1 MCMKHVETLKATPCI
16 KETTTSTLPM
26 LARVLPSW
34 RSRGDV
40 LCVRLGGQW
49 QAGSRVR
56 RFNGSTR
63 DGESRNTEEEHAIG
77 PENAQQLRSPA
88 KLLMGV
94 VTTDNAQRTSIAQL
108 LASISPKDFNE
119 SSDADTEPDNGT
131 ASLTLLL
138 TPGYAQ
144 HAVWGAVYR
153 PLLDALRVTGED
165 TLPKPMDVVIAVVDR
180 LPSDNDH
187 AYGEEGLA
195 YIFKRNAPPLTV
207 TSQTPLK
214 KDTQKPGSIGFQLS
228 AVPKR
233 PFDYMIQ
240 LPLAQTVFSTGK
252 TSTLVH
258 THYNYD
264 RAEGHVMDKHQYL
277 EAQMMSL
284 PLQAEHGAVAVEV
297 PLIPLT
303 PLRIIRS
310 SMGNIVRTLSSKI
323 GLEES
328 RDYPEQSEPQP
339 ASKELEAS
347 VTSYFKAL
355 AMSPEAVNV
364 WALILPNPNK
374 SYARMRQEGF
384 AVRAL
389 RHLKPED
396 LPATWISQEAQA
408 LKGLNSAVVR
418 LLRNGARMH
427 RVLSGGGGWGKKAG
441 LLSLDP
447 DSVYSSRELRADA
460 GWEFDFDDESVDAVE
475 KQQKKALGE
484 IVNEGESIMFFIAP
498 RDTDRFAESR
508 AKAWSFIERAD
519 MAAIFG
525 AVPSTIDTAPE
536 QSADEVDAGAEPRIQ
551 HRPNFFGALSEGGL
565 ALSMIK
571 DLDLHTA
578 DQIPDSTQTKFDV
591 PFSHVRITES
601 AADID
606 TRTTAKER
614 LARLTPLNQG
624 APKVRR
630 VNVDSGLETTRGP
643 HGSDIK
649 LYQGQRREYSTQR
662 RFGLPLL
669 PRTVE
674 GADDTAH
681 AGE

>member
-1 MCMKHVETLKATPCI
+1 
-16 KETTTSTLPM
+16 M

-49 QAGSRVR
+49 QAGSWVR
-56 RFNGSTR
+56 RFNGSTGA
-63 DGESRNTEEEHAIG
+63 GESRNTEEEHAIG
-77 PENAQQLRSPA
+77 LENAQQLPSPA
-88 KLLMGV
+88 RLLMGV

-108 LASISPKDFNE
+108 LASISPKEINE

-144 HAVWGAVYR
+144 HAVSGTVYR
-153 PLLDALRVTGED
+153 RLLDALRVTGED
-165 TLPKPMDVVIAVVDR
+165 TLPKPMDVVTAVVDR
-180 LPSDNDH
+180 LPSDNDR

-195 YIFKRNAPPLTV
+195 YIFRRNAPPLAV
-207 TSQTPLK
+207 GSQTPLK

-233 PFDYMIQ
+233 PFDYVIQ

-258 THYNYD
+258 THYNYVQ
-264 RAEGHVMDKHQYL
+264 AEGHVMDKHQYL
-277 EAQMMSL
+277 EAQMVPL

-328 RDYPEQSEPQP
+328 RDYPQQSEPQP

-347 VTSYFKAL
+347 VTSYFKAH

-364 WALILPNPNK
+364 WALILPHPNK

-389 RHLKPED
+389 RNLKPED
-396 LPATWISQEAQA
+396 LPATWTSREAQA

-525 AVPSTIDTAPE
+525 AVPSTVDTAPE
-536 QSADEVDAGAEPRIQ
+536 QSTDEVDASAEPRIQ
-551 HRPNFFGALSEGGL
+551 HRSNFFGALSEGGL

-614 LARLTPLNQG
+614 LARLTPPNKG
-624 APKVRR
+624 ASKVRR
-630 VNVDSGLETTRGP
+630 MIVDSGLETTRGP

-649 LYQGQRREYSTQR
+649 LYRGQRREYSTKR
-662 RFGLPLL
+662 RFGMPPLS
-669 PRTVE
+669 RTVE
-674 GADDTAH
+674 GVDDTAH

>member
-1 MCMKHVETLKATPCI
+1 
-16 KETTTSTLPM
+16 M

-34 RSRGDV
+34 RSRGE
-40 LCVRLGGQW
+40 LLSVRVSRQW

-63 DGESRNTEEEHAIG
+63 DGESRHTDEEHAIG
-77 PENAQQLRSPA
+77 PENAQQLTSPA
-88 KLLMGV
+88 KLLIGV

-108 LASISPKDFNE
+108 LASISPKEINE

-180 LPSDNDH
+180 LPSDNDR

-195 YIFKRNAPPLTV
+195 YIFRRNAPPLTV
-207 TSQTPLK
+207 ASQTPLN
-214 KDTQKPGSIGFQLS
+214 KDTQKPGSIGFQLT

-277 EAQMMSL
+277 EAQMVSL

-310 SMGNIVRTLSSKI
+310 SMGNIVRTLSSRI

-374 SYARMRQEGF
+374 SYAPMRQEGF

-396 LPATWISQEAQA
+396 LPATWTSQEAQA

-519 MAAIFG
+519 MAALFG

-536 QSADEVDAGAEPRIQ
+536 QSADEADARAEPRIQ

-614 LARLTPLNQG
+614 LARLTPPYQG

-630 VNVDSGLETTRGP
+630 MIVDSGLETTRGP

-649 LYQGQRREYSTQR
+649 LYRGQRRGYSTQR
-662 RFGLPLL
+662 RFGMPPLPS
-669 PRTVE
+669 TVE
-674 GADDTAH
+674 GADDTTH